1 MKEADTPAL
10 AWASLLGAGFTILGE
25 VASSASELA
34 LVIFIWLWWSEA
46 HWGWSVALTIWRS
59 WYKRRCKLREAE
71 LKESELRLEESRR
84 HREAQVVED
93 EEEEERYRAEYFRH
107 LDESSDSSLLV
118 GGSLNLPSTR
128 GSRLPP

>member
-1 MKEADTPAL
+1 LDQPVGS
-10 AWASLLGAGFTILGE
+10 WLLITILGE

-34 LVIFIWLWWSEA
+34 LVISIWLWWSEA

-71 LKESELRLEESRR
+71 LEESELRLEESRR

-93 EEEEERYRAEYFRH
+93 EEEEERYRAEYVRH
-107 LDESSDSSLLV
+107 LDEQ
-118 GGSLNLPSTR
+118 
-128 GSRLPP
+128 SRQELFDDFYDHDY